1 MRQWSTPEWRAEAT
15 TWLDE
20 RLTAAGIT
28 RIGPLE
34 QPRVRPWATVLRA
47 DTTAGTVW
55 LKAAGAGTRFEV
67 GLYELLAATV
77 PDRVLIPIATD
88 VERGWI
94 VLPDGGPPFAERF
107 EGAAVVEPF
116 AAAVTQYAR
125 LQIALVPHVD
135 ELLARG
141 VTDMRPARMPE
152 RFEEALAAT
161 TGIHDAAHVEV
172 TAMRATYRE
181 WCAQLERS
189 AVPAS
194 LDHNDLHPH
203 NVLGDAPHAITFYDW
218 GDSVVAHPFA
228 VMLVALTVLRD
239 MLDVATDDP
248 VVLRV
253 RDAYLA
259 EFASIAPDEDL
270 VATLELACRVAKAA
284 RALTWERALRAAR
297 DDGEPIDDDWAN
309 APLETLTMLLDPS
322 YLTSR

>member
-1 MRQWSTPEWRAEAT
+1 
-15 TWLDE
+15 
-20 RLTAAGIT
+20 
-28 RIGPLE
+28 
-34 QPRVRPWATVLRA
+34 
-47 DTTAGTVW
+47 
-55 LKAAGAGTRFEV
+55 
-67 GLYELLAATV
+67 
-77 PDRVLIPIATD
+77 
-88 VERGWI
+88 
-94 VLPDGGPPFAERF
+94 
-107 EGAAVVEPF
+107 
-116 AAAVTQYAR
+116 
-125 LQIALVPHVD
+125 
-135 ELLARG
+135 
-141 VTDMRPARMPE
+141 
-152 RFEEALAAT
+152 
-161 TGIHDAAHVEV
+161 
-172 TAMRATYRE
+172 MRATYRE

-284 RALTWERALRAAR
+284 RSAHMGASTAR
-297 DDGEPIDDDWAN
+297 RRV
-309 APLETLTMLLDPS
+309 TMA
-322 YLTSR
+322 SRSTTTGPTHRSRR